1 MLTMA
6 AESVLTDT
14 LVMLA
19 TMRDAGMVS
28 LMDYDGLSDE
38 LIRQLFVL
46 SGESDPIAFEAA
58 LEASLTATRGV
69 TMLAQTSSTIQLD
82 ADLEQ
87 GLNGQRQDALAL
99 LQSLQGRLLS
109 LQGFLQ
115 LLADIREEPPAPVCP
130 LTEEGLR

>member
-1 MLTMA
+1 MA

-58 LEASLTATRGV
+58 LEA
-69 TMLAQTSSTIQLD
+69 
-82 ADLEQ
+82 
-87 GLNGQRQDALAL
+87 L
-99 LQSLQGRLLS
+99 L
-109 LQGFLQ
+109 
-115 LLADIREEPPAPVCP
+115 
-130 LTEEGLR
+130 